1 MKSELKNISL
11 ISTIIVKIFFTIALV
26 DFSGDFLLGQRNQIN
41 FFKTFEDIIRYVLVL
56 SLIFVCIFGIINA
69 KAIYRIK
76 SLGIFCLVLF
86 LVIWIYS
93 LIRGIIENDFNNA
106 IRESQFAI
114 TLFLIPIM
122 LSLSKPQN
130 QKLVIYF
137 IYLLVIVSAVKIIIA
152 QLLSLSIYDGL
163 SWKVLLRLSPLL
175 ILPFCYFLSNILRGK
190 AGKLD
195 LFFLLIVIIE
205 ILIANARALNLLL
218 LIAFI
223 FIVASSKLT
232 FKLLS
237 VLLIFLLSAYFS
249 MLATSGSAEKVFG
262 IWSGDHLQNT
272 VDHRIVQ
279 FACW

>member
-1 MKSELKNISL
+1 
-11 ISTIIVKIFFTIALV
+11 
-26 DFSGDFLLGQRNQIN
+26 
-41 FFKTFEDIIRYVLVL
+41 
-56 SLIFVCIFGIINA
+56 
-69 KAIYRIK
+69 
-76 SLGIFCLVLF
+76 
-86 LVIWIYS
+86 
-93 LIRGIIENDFNNA
+93 
-106 IRESQFAI
+106 
-114 TLFLIPIM
+114 M